1 MKRCPWCNLANP
13 LYVKYHDEE
22 WGRLNLDEHYLF
34 EMLILESFQAG
45 LSWECVLNKR
55 ENFRQAYDN
64 FELHKIC
71 NYDETKIQ
79 SLLENKGLIR
89 NKLKIRASINNA
101 QIFQEIQK
109 EHGSFAA
116 YLKKFTNSEL
126 TVELPGGNLK
136 IIYFENENRVKLIGD
151 SYFVFDGKMIYK

>member
-79 SLLENKGLIR
+79 SLLELNFV
-89 NKLKIRASINNA
+89 
-101 QIFQEIQK
+101 Q
-109 EHGSFAA
+109 
-116 YLKKFTNSEL
+116 
-126 TVELPGGNLK
+126 
-136 IIYFENENRVKLIGD
+136 
-151 SYFVFDGKMIYK
+151 FVFESHNKPYHHKNKYTYNA